1 MVTVGTPSS
10 SIVEGK
16 CLFLSLISYLY
27 YIFIMKT
34 SVCRELSAHGT
45 VFIALAYILWQ
56 YESVEQK
63 EKVHFFFTLHLFLFC
78 IQEFE

>member
-1 MVTVGTPSS
+1 
-10 SIVEGK
+10 
-16 CLFLSLISYLY
+16 
-27 YIFIMKT
+27 MKT

-63 EKVHFFFTLHLFLFC
+63 EKVN
-78 IQEFE
+78 